1 MQAQLPQTEQHPWQD
16 MVRAGRLMF
25 ERGWIAASDGN
36 LTTRLPSGEILAT
49 PAGLC
54 KGELQAEDLILCDL
68 NGNKVA
74 GQREP
79 TSELD
84 MHLTVY
90 RQREDVHAVV
100 HAHPTVATGF
110 AAAGRGLNMGVL
122 PEVIVRFGGVPLA
135 AYGTPGTPALGES
148 LLPFVE
154 QHEAVLLANHG
165 AVTWGANLEQA
176 FHHMETVEHFA
187 RIALVAEL
195 LGGVRPLP
203 GAEIERLFAAR
214 ERYGVRSRS
223 RFAPG
228 SPAAAEDQPAAPHPP
243 AFTRE
248 QLLAL
253 IDEVLKERG
262 VH

>member
-1 MQAQLPQTEQHPWQD
+1 MQAIMPQTDQLRQD

-36 LTTRLPSGEILAT
+36 LTMRLPSGEILAT
-49 PAGLC
+49 PAGIC
-54 KGELQAEDLILCDL
+54 KGSLQAEDLIVCNLQGKKL
-68 NGNKVA
+68 EGH
-74 GQREP
+74 REP

-100 HAHPTVATGF
+100 HAHPPVATGF
-110 AAAGRGLNMGVL
+110 AAAGRELNAGVL
-122 PEVIVRFGGVPLA
+122 PEVIVRFGCVPLA
-135 AYGTPGTPALGES
+135 AYGTPGTPELGES
-148 LLPFVE
+148 LLPFVA

-165 AVTWGANLEQA
+165 AVTWGTDLVQA
-176 FHHMETVEHFA
+176 FFHMETVEHFA

-203 GAEIERLFAAR
+203 RAEIEKLFAAR

-223 RFAPG
+223 CFKPG
-228 SPAAAEDQPAAPHPP
+228 SPSAAEDPPAASDPP
-243 AFTRE
+243 PFSRE

-253 IDEVLKERG
+253 IDEALKVRG
-262 VH
+262 VY